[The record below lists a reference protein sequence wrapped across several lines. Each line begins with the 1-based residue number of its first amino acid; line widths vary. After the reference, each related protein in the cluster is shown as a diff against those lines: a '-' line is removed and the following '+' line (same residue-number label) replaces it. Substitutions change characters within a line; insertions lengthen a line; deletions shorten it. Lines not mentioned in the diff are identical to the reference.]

1 MVSKTFHHPPGP
13 DPISVKL
20 SSVLI
25 WTTFSKL
32 PILIDPDQMVNLGP
46 WFHVESRS
54 WVWAPDELSAWVS
67 LETILMWSW
76 SNTDPWHLIPCRL
89 LMSFRLG
96 SILKKPWNDPEMIL
110 KWSCGAPVK
119 LLLIDDRQCYC
130 LRIRSYEKIPKSNE
144 SPPLK
149 DPDVIL
155 SDPEPILTKCW
166 TWGFET
172 WFDVGS

>member
-76 SNTDPWHLIPCRL
+76 SILIDPDQMLTLSSWFHVVSRSWISAADELSAWVNL
-89 LMSFRLG
+89 E
-96 SILKKPWNDPEMIL
+96 KKPWNDPEMIL

-130 LRIRSYEKIPKSNE
+130 LRIRSY
-144 SPPLK
+144 
-149 DPDVIL
+149 
-155 SDPEPILTKCW
+155 
-166 TWGFET
+166 
-172 WFDVGS
+172 